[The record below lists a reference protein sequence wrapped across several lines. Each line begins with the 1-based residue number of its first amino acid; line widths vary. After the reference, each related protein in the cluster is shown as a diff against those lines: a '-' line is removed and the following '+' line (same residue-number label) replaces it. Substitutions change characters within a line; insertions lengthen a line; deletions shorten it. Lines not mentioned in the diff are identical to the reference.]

1 MSVDRRSVWP
11 YLDGEPG
18 EFLYSRY
25 AHPTGV
31 EAERK
36 LAALEGAPDGQAL
49 LFSSGSAATFA
60 LLLALLEPGK
70 SVALAEG
77 CYFGTGVM
85 MREELGRWGL
95 ETVEFDQTGPP
106 PDDVDLVWLE
116 APSNPFLTM
125 PDLEA
130 AARHPARVV
139 VDSTAATP
147 VYLRPLDFGADFVL
161 HSATKYLTGHSDA
174 LAGAVVSRD
183 AADHQR
189 LWQFRQR
196 TGPACAADVAALVT
210 RGLKTLRVRI
220 ERQTETTAVLAER
233 LGTHPAVAN
242 VRYPGFGGLLSFD
255 VAGDPLPVER
265 ALRLIKNATSLG
277 GVESTMES
285 RHRWEGDRV
294 PVGLLRLS
302 VGLEDADEL
311 WADLEQALAAT
322 I

>member
-1 MSVDRRSVWP
+1 VGLPPVDRATLWP
-11 YLDGEPG
+11 YEDGEPG
-18 EFLYSRY
+18 EFYYQRY

-31 EAERK
+31 ADEQ
-36 LAALEGAPDGQAL
+36 ALGELDGGGAL
-49 LFSSGSAATFA
+49 LFSSGTGAATSVVLG
-60 LLLALLEPGK
+60 LLGPGDTIA
-70 SVALAEG
+70 VAEG
-77 CYFGTGVM
+77 CYFGTPTM
-85 MREELGRWGL
+85 FRALERWGL
-95 ETVEFDQTGPP
+95 KHVEFDQTGPP
-106 PDDVDLVWLE
+106 PEGVQLVWLE
-116 APSNPFLTM
+116 APSNPFLTI
-125 PDLEA
+125 PDLDA
-130 AARHPARVV
+130 AAAHPGRVV

-147 VYLRPLDFGADFVL
+147 VYLRPLEHGADFVL

-233 LGTHPAVAN
+233 LGAHPAVAN

-302 VGLEDADEL
+302 VGLEDAGEL
-311 WADLEQALAAT
+311 WADLEQALASA
-322 I
+322 

>member
-11 YLDGEPG
+11 YVDGEPG

-31 EAERK
+31 EAEEK
-36 LAALEGAPDGQAL
+36 LGALEGGRAL
-49 LFSSGSAATFA
+49 LFASGSAATFA
-60 LLLALLEPGK
+60 LLVALLEPGRT
-70 SVALAEG
+70 VALAEG

-95 ETVEFDQTGPP
+95 KTVEFDQTGPP
-106 PDDVDLVWLE
+106 PAGADLIWLE

-130 AARHPARVV
+130 AAAHPAKVV

-147 VYLRPLDFGADFVL
+147 VYLRPFEHGADVVL

-174 LAGAVVSRD
+174 LAGALVFRD
-183 AADHQR
+183 DADYER
-189 LWQFRQR
+189 LWRFRQR
-196 TGPACAADVAALVT
+196 TGPNCSADVAALIT
-210 RGLKTLRVRI
+210 RGLKTLDVRI
-220 ERQTETTAVLAER
+220 RRQTETATTLAER
-233 LGTHPAVAN
+233 LRSHPRVTE

-255 VAGDPLPVER
+255 VDDDPLPVER
-265 ALRLIKNATSLG
+265 ALKKIKNATSLG
-277 GVESTMES
+277 GVETTMES

-302 VGLEDADEL
+302 VGLEDPDEL
-311 WADLEQALAAT
+311 WADLDQALDRA
-322 I
+322 